1 MGGVLKRLLFV
12 GIVVAGV
19 ALVARYV
26 GPKLGPAAERAFE
39 NMPDD
44 APPKWMFNNITA
56 IREQTTAI
64 SEQNE
69 RIVELLE
76 GRQPAGSVPT
86 ESAV

>member
-1 MGGVLKRLLFV
+1 VL
-12 GIVVAGV
+12 
-19 ALVARYV
+19 AR
-26 GPKLGPAAERAFE
+26 KLGPQMESSMDWGRIIER
-39 NMPDD
+39 MPDD

-76 GRQPAGSVPT
+76 SRQPAGSVPT
-86 ESAV
+86 E